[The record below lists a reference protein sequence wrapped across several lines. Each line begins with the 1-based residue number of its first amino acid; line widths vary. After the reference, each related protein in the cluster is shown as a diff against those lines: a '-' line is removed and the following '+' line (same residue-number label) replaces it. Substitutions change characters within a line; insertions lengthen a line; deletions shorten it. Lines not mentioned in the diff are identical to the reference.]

1 MRKTCP
7 RVGKLG
13 KSIKSLVTVV
23 ILLFCFGILNAQQ
36 NNSTNHNDNVISEQ
50 SILINPQTET
60 GNQTNANE
68 EYKPS
73 STIGVFVRMIVV
85 LIVVVLLIYAFFWF
99 VKRKTNNNL
108 KTDDDYL
115 RRVAYLNIAPGKTV
129 EVITLIDK
137 AYLIGVTEDNISLLG
152 EIDDKELITAMNLNS
167 DKKANIKKPAT
178 FNEVLEL
185 FLQKG
190 SKKKSVFSQEESK
203 VENLFS
209 ENPPKQDDTL

>member
-1 MRKTCP
+1 MP
-7 RVGKLG
+7 GVGKLG
-13 KSIKSLVTVV
+13 KSIKSLLTVV
-23 ILLFCFGILNAQQ
+23 FLLLSFSILNAQQ
-36 NNSTNHNDNVISEQ
+36 STSTNQKDNVVSEQ
-50 SILINPQTET
+50 SIILNPQTDAVYQE
-60 GNQTNANE
+60 NAND
-68 EYKPS
+68 EYKPA
-73 STIGVFVRMIVV
+73 STIGVFVRMIIV

-137 AYLIGVTEDNISLLG
+137 AYLIGVTEDNINLLG

-209 ENPPKQDDTL
+209 ENPSKQDDTL

>member
-1 MRKTCP
+1 M
-7 RVGKLG
+7 GKLG
-13 KSIKSLVTVV
+13 KSIKSLLTVV
-23 ILLFCFGILNAQQ
+23 FLLLSFSILNAQQ
-36 NNSTNHNDNVISEQ
+36 STSTNQKDNVVSEQ
-50 SILINPQTET
+50 SIILNPQTDAVSQE
-60 GNQTNANE
+60 NAND
-68 EYKPS
+68 EYKPA
-73 STIGVFVRMIVV
+73 STIGVFVRMIIV

-137 AYLIGVTEDNISLLG
+137 AYLIGVTEDNINLLG

-190 SKKKSVFSQEESK
+190 NKKKSVFSQEESK

-209 ENPPKQDDTL
+209 ENPSKQDDTL

>member
-1 MRKTCP
+1 M
-7 RVGKLG
+7 GKLG
-13 KSIKSLVTVV
+13 KSIKSLLTVV
-23 ILLFCFGILNAQQ
+23 FLLLSFGILNAQQ
-36 NNSTNHNDNVISEQ
+36 STSTNQKDNVVSEQ
-50 SILINPQTET
+50 SIILNPQTDAVSQE
-60 GNQTNANE
+60 NTND
-68 EYKPS
+68 EYKPA
-73 STIGVFVRMIVV
+73 STIGVFVRMIIV

-137 AYLIGVTEDNISLLG
+137 AYLIGVTEDNINLLG

-209 ENPPKQDDTL
+209 ENPSKQDDTL

>member
-1 MRKTCP
+1 MF
-7 RVGKLG
+7 
-13 KSIKSLVTVV
+13 
-23 ILLFCFGILNAQQ
+23 LLLSFSILNAQQ
-36 NNSTNHNDNVISEQ
+36 STSTNQKDNVVSEQ
-50 SILINPQTET
+50 SIILNPQTDAVYQE
-60 GNQTNANE
+60 NAND
-68 EYKPS
+68 EYKPA
-73 STIGVFVRMIVV
+73 STIGVFVRMIIV

-137 AYLIGVTEDNISLLG
+137 AYLIGVTEDNINLLG

-209 ENPPKQDDTL
+209 ENPSKQDDTL

>member
-1 MRKTCP
+1 MF
-7 RVGKLG
+7 
-13 KSIKSLVTVV
+13 
-23 ILLFCFGILNAQQ
+23 LLLSFSILNAQQ
-36 NNSTNHNDNVISEQ
+36 SASTNQKDNVVSEQ
-50 SILINPQTET
+50 SIILNPQTDAVYQE
-60 GNQTNANE
+60 NAND
-68 EYKPS
+68 EYKPA
-73 STIGVFVRMIVV
+73 STIGVFVRMIIV

-137 AYLIGVTEDNISLLG
+137 AYLIGVTEDNINLLG

-209 ENPPKQDDTL
+209 ENPSKQDDTL

>member
-1 MRKTCP
+1 MF
-7 RVGKLG
+7 
-13 KSIKSLVTVV
+13 
-23 ILLFCFGILNAQQ
+23 LLLSFGILNAQQ
-36 NNSTNHNDNVISEQ
+36 STSATQKDNVVSEQ
-50 SILINPQTET
+50 SIILNPQTDTVSQE
-60 GNQTNANE
+60 NAND
-68 EYKPS
+68 EYKPA
-73 STIGVFVRMIVV
+73 STIGVFVRMIIV

-137 AYLIGVTEDNISLLG
+137 AYLIGVTEDNINLLG

-209 ENPPKQDDTL
+209 ENPSKQDDTL

>member
-1 MRKTCP
+1 M
-7 RVGKLG
+7 GKLG
-13 KSIKSLVTVV
+13 KSIKSLLTVV
-23 ILLFCFGILNAQQ
+23 FLLLSFSVLNAQQ
-36 NNSTNHNDNVISEQ
+36 STSTNQKDNVVSEQ
-50 SILINPQTET
+50 SIILNPQTDAVSQE
-60 GNQTNANE
+60 NAND
-68 EYKPS
+68 EYKPA
-73 STIGVFVRMIVV
+73 STIGVFVRMIIV

-137 AYLIGVTEDNISLLG
+137 AYLIGVTEDNINLLG

-209 ENPPKQDDTL
+209 ENPSKQDDTL

>member
-1 MRKTCP
+1 M
-7 RVGKLG
+7 G
-13 KSIKSLVTVV
+13 KSIKSLLTVV
-23 ILLFCFGILNAQQ
+23 FLLLSFDILNAQQ
-36 NNSTNHNDNVISEQ
+36 STSTNQKDNVVSEQ
-50 SILINPQTET
+50 SIILNPQTDAVSQE
-60 GNQTNANE
+60 NAND
-68 EYKPS
+68 EYKPA
-73 STIGVFVRMIVV
+73 STIGVFVRMIIV

-137 AYLIGVTEDNISLLG
+137 AYLIGVTEDNINLLG

>member
-1 MRKTCP
+1 M
-7 RVGKLG
+7 GKLG
-13 KSIKSLVTVV
+13 KSIKSPLTVV
-23 ILLFCFGILNAQQ
+23 FLLLSFGILNAQQ
-36 NNSTNHNDNVISEQ
+36 NTSTNQKDNVVSEQ
-50 SILINPQTET
+50 SIILNPQTDAVSQE
-60 GNQTNANE
+60 NAND
-68 EYKPS
+68 EYKPA
-73 STIGVFVRMIVV
+73 STIGVFVRMIIV

-137 AYLIGVTEDNISLLG
+137 AYLIGVTEDNINLLG

-209 ENPPKQDDTL
+209 ENPSKQDDTL

>member
-1 MRKTCP
+1 M
-7 RVGKLG
+7 
-13 KSIKSLVTVV
+13 V
-23 ILLFCFGILNAQQ
+23 I
-36 NNSTNHNDNVISEQ
+36 
-50 SILINPQTET
+50 
-60 GNQTNANE
+60 
-68 EYKPS
+68 
-73 STIGVFVRMIVV
+73 V

-167 DKKANIKKPAT
+167 DKKSNIKKQGQLL
-178 FNEVLEL
+178 N
-185 FLQKG
+185 K
-190 SKKKSVFSQEESK
+190 
-203 VENLFS
+203 
-209 ENPPKQDDTL
+209 

>member
-1 MRKTCP
+1 M
-7 RVGKLG
+7 G
-13 KSIKSLVTVV
+13 KSIKSLLTVV
-23 ILLFCFGILNAQQ
+23 FLLLSFSILNAQQ
-36 NNSTNHNDNVISEQ
+36 GASTNQKDNVVSEQ
-50 SILINPQTET
+50 SIILNPQTDAVSQE
-60 GNQTNANE
+60 NTND
-68 EYKPS
+68 EYKPA
-73 STIGVFVRMIVV
+73 STIGVFVRMIIV

-137 AYLIGVTEDNISLLG
+137 AYLIGVTEDNINLLG

-209 ENPPKQDDTL
+209 ENPSKQDDTL

>member
-1 MRKTCP
+1 MF
-7 RVGKLG
+7 
-13 KSIKSLVTVV
+13 
-23 ILLFCFGILNAQQ
+23 LLLSFSILNAQQ
-36 NNSTNHNDNVISEQ
+36 STSTNQKDNVVSEQ
-50 SILINPQTET
+50 SIILNPQTDVVSQE
-60 GNQTNANE
+60 NAND
-68 EYKPS
+68 EYKPA
-73 STIGVFVRMIVV
+73 STIGVFVRMIIV

-137 AYLIGVTEDNISLLG
+137 AYLIGVTEDNINLLG

-209 ENPPKQDDTL
+209 ENPSKQDDTL

>member
-1 MRKTCP
+1 MIVIHP

-13 KSIKSLVTVV
+13 KSIKSLLTVV
-23 ILLFCFGILNAQQ
+23 FLLLSFSILNAQQ
-36 NNSTNHNDNVISEQ
+36 STSATQKDNVVSEQ
-50 SILINPQTET
+50 SIILNPQTDAASQE
-60 GNQTNANE
+60 NAND
-68 EYKPS
+68 EYKPA
-73 STIGVFVRMIVV
+73 STIGVFVRMIIV

-137 AYLIGVTEDNISLLG
+137 AYLIGVTEDNINLLG

>member
-1 MRKTCP
+1 MF
-7 RVGKLG
+7 
-13 KSIKSLVTVV
+13 
-23 ILLFCFGILNAQQ
+23 LLLSFSVLNAQQ
-36 NNSTNHNDNVISEQ
+36 STSATQKDNVVSEQ
-50 SILINPQTET
+50 SIILNPQTDVVSQE
-60 GNQTNANE
+60 NAND
-68 EYKPS
+68 EYKPA
-73 STIGVFVRMIVV
+73 STIGVFVRMIIV

-137 AYLIGVTEDNISLLG
+137 AYLIGVTEDNINLLG

-209 ENPPKQDDTL
+209 ENPSKQDDAL

>member
-1 MRKTCP
+1 M
-7 RVGKLG
+7 G
-13 KSIKSLVTVV
+13 KSIKSLLFAAV
-23 ILLFCFGILNAQQ
+23 LLLCFGTLTAQQ
-36 NNSTNHNDNVISEQ
+36 NSADSQKNNSISEQ
-50 SILINPQTET
+50 SIIINPQTDNLNQET
-60 GNQTNANE
+60 MNE

-73 STIGVFVRMIVV
+73 STVGVFVRMIVV
-85 LIVVVLLIYAFFWF
+85 LVIIVLLIYAFFWF

-167 DKKANIKKPAT
+167 DKKANVKKPAT

-190 SKKKSVFSQEESK
+190 SRKKTVFSQEESK

-209 ENPPKQDDTL
+209 ENPASQDDVL

>member
-1 MRKTCP
+1 M
-7 RVGKLG
+7 GKLG
-13 KSIKSLVTVV
+13 KSIKSLLFAAV
-23 ILLFCFGILNAQQ
+23 LLLCFGTLTAQQ
-36 NNSTNHNDNVISEQ
+36 NSADSQKNNSISEQ
-50 SILINPQTET
+50 SIIINPQTDNLNQET
-60 GNQTNANE
+60 MNE

-73 STIGVFVRMIVV
+73 STVGVFVRMIVV
-85 LIVVVLLIYAFFWF
+85 LVIIVLLIYAFFWF

-167 DKKANIKKPAT
+167 DKKANVKKPAT

-190 SKKKSVFSQEESK
+190 SRKKTVFSQEESK

-209 ENPPKQDDTL
+209 ENPASQDDVL

>member
-1 MRKTCP
+1 M
-7 RVGKLG
+7 G
-13 KSIKSLVTVV
+13 KSIKSLLSIV
-23 ILLFCFGILNAQQ
+23 IIFFSFSILNAQQ
-36 NNSTNHNDNVISEQ
+36 NVSDQKENIISEQ
-50 SILINPQTET
+50 SIIINPQIENL
-60 GNQTNANE
+60 NQEKTDN
-68 EYKPS
+68 EYKTS
-73 STIGVFVRMIVV
+73 STIGVFVRMIIV

-152 EIDDKELITAMNLNS
+152 EIDDKALITAMNLNS

-209 ENPPKQDDTL
+209 ENPSKQDDTL

>member
-1 MRKTCP
+1 MF
-7 RVGKLG
+7 
-13 KSIKSLVTVV
+13 
-23 ILLFCFGILNAQQ
+23 LLLSFSILNAQQ
-36 NNSTNHNDNVISEQ
+36 SVSTNQKDNVVSEQ
-50 SILINPQTET
+50 SIILNPQTDAVYQE
-60 GNQTNANE
+60 NAND
-68 EYKPS
+68 EYKPA
-73 STIGVFVRMIVV
+73 STIGVFVRMIIV

-137 AYLIGVTEDNISLLG
+137 AYLIGVTEDNINLLG

-209 ENPPKQDDTL
+209 ENPSKQDDTL

>member
-1 MRKTCP
+1 MF
-7 RVGKLG
+7 
-13 KSIKSLVTVV
+13 
-23 ILLFCFGILNAQQ
+23 LLLSFSILNAQQ
-36 NNSTNHNDNVISEQ
+36 STSTNQKDNVVSEQ
-50 SILINPQTET
+50 SIILNPQTDAVSQE
-60 GNQTNANE
+60 NAND
-68 EYKPS
+68 EYKPA
-73 STIGVFVRMIVV
+73 STIGVFVRMIIV

-137 AYLIGVTEDNISLLG
+137 AYLIGVTEDNINLLG

-209 ENPPKQDDTL
+209 ENPSKQDDTL

>member
-1 MRKTCP
+1 MIVIHP

-13 KSIKSLVTVV
+13 KSIKSLLTVV
-23 ILLFCFGILNAQQ
+23 FLLLSFSILNAQQ
-36 NNSTNHNDNVISEQ
+36 STSATQKDNVVSEQ
-50 SILINPQTET
+50 SIILNPQTDAVSQE
-60 GNQTNANE
+60 NAND
-68 EYKPS
+68 EYKPA
-73 STIGVFVRMIVV
+73 STIGVFVRMIIV

-137 AYLIGVTEDNISLLG
+137 AYLIGVTEDNINLLG

-209 ENPPKQDDTL
+209 ENPSKQDDTL

>member
-1 MRKTCP
+1 MF
-7 RVGKLG
+7 
-13 KSIKSLVTVV
+13 
-23 ILLFCFGILNAQQ
+23 LLLSFSILNAQQ
-36 NNSTNHNDNVISEQ
+36 STSTNQKDNVVSEQ
-50 SILINPQTET
+50 SIILNPQTDAVSQE
-60 GNQTNANE
+60 NAND
-68 EYKPS
+68 EYKPA
-73 STIGVFVRMIVV
+73 STIGVFVRMIIV

-137 AYLIGVTEDNISLLG
+137 AYLIGVTEDNINLLG

-190 SKKKSVFSQEESK
+190 NKKKSVFSQEESK

-209 ENPPKQDDTL
+209 ENPSKQDDTL

>member
-1 MRKTCP
+1 MF
-7 RVGKLG
+7 
-13 KSIKSLVTVV
+13 
-23 ILLFCFGILNAQQ
+23 LLLSFSILNAQQ
-36 NNSTNHNDNVISEQ
+36 STSTNQKDNVVSEQ
-50 SILINPQTET
+50 SIILNPQTDAVSQE
-60 GNQTNANE
+60 NAND
-68 EYKPS
+68 EYKPA
-73 STIGVFVRMIVV
+73 STIGVFVRMIIV

-167 DKKANIKKPAT
+167 DKKSNIKKPAT
-178 FNEVLEL
+178 FSEVLEL

-190 SKKKSVFSQEESK
+190 NKKKSVFSQEESK
-203 VENLFS
+203 VETLFS

>member
-1 MRKTCP
+1 M
-7 RVGKLG
+7 G
-13 KSIKSLVTVV
+13 KSIKSLLTVV
-23 ILLFCFGILNAQQ
+23 FLLLSFSILNAQQ
-36 NNSTNHNDNVISEQ
+36 STSATQKDNVVSEQ
-50 SILINPQTET
+50 SIILNPQTDAASQE
-60 GNQTNANE
+60 NAND
-68 EYKPS
+68 EYKPA
-73 STIGVFVRMIVV
+73 STIGVFVRMIIV
-85 LIVVVLLIYAFFWF
+85 LIVIVLLIYAFFWF

-167 DKKANIKKPAT
+167 DKKSNIKKPAT
-178 FNEVLEL
+178 FSEVLEL

-190 SKKKSVFSQEESK
+190 NKKKSVFSQEESK
-203 VENLFS
+203 VETLFS
-209 ENPPKQDDTL
+209 ENPSKQDDTL

>member
-1 MRKTCP
+1 M
-7 RVGKLG
+7 G
-13 KSIKSLVTVV
+13 KSIKSLLTVV
-23 ILLFCFGILNAQQ
+23 FLLLSFSILNAQQ
-36 NNSTNHNDNVISEQ
+36 STSTNQKDNVVSEQ
-50 SILINPQTET
+50 SIILNPQTDAVSQE
-60 GNQTNANE
+60 NAND
-68 EYKPS
+68 EYKPA
-73 STIGVFVRMIVV
+73 STIGVFVRMIIV

-167 DKKANIKKPAT
+167 DKKSNIKKPAT
-178 FNEVLEL
+178 FSEVLEL

-190 SKKKSVFSQEESK
+190 NKKKSVFSQEESK
-203 VENLFS
+203 VKTLFS

>member
-1 MRKTCP
+1 M
-7 RVGKLG
+7 GKLG
-13 KSIKSLVTVV
+13 KSIKSLLTVV
-23 ILLFCFGILNAQQ
+23 FLLLSFSILNAQQ
-36 NNSTNHNDNVISEQ
+36 STSTNQKDNVVSEQ
-50 SILINPQTET
+50 SIILNPQTDAVSQE
-60 GNQTNANE
+60 NAND
-68 EYKPS
+68 EYKPA
-73 STIGVFVRMIVV
+73 STIGVFVRMIIV

-137 AYLIGVTEDNISLLG
+137 AYLIGVTEDNINLLG

>member
-1 MRKTCP
+1 M
-7 RVGKLG
+7 V
-13 KSIKSLVTVV
+13 
-23 ILLFCFGILNAQQ
+23 
-36 NNSTNHNDNVISEQ
+36 SEQ
-50 SILINPQTET
+50 SIILNPQTDAVSQEK
-60 GNQTNANE
+60 AND
-68 EYKPS
+68 EYKPA
-73 STIGVFVRMIVV
+73 STIGVFVRMIIV

-137 AYLIGVTEDNISLLG
+137 AYLIGVTEDNINLLG

-209 ENPPKQDDTL
+209 ENPSKQDDTL

>member
-1 MRKTCP
+1 M
-7 RVGKLG
+7 G
-13 KSIKSLVTVV
+13 KSIKSLLAVV
-23 ILLFCFGILNAQQ
+23 FLLLSFGILNAQQ
-36 NNSTNHNDNVISEQ
+36 STSTNQKDNVVSEQ
-50 SILINPQTET
+50 SIILNPQTDAVSQE
-60 GNQTNANE
+60 NAND
-68 EYKPS
+68 EYKPA
-73 STIGVFVRMIVV
+73 STIGVFVRMIIV

-137 AYLIGVTEDNISLLG
+137 AYLIGVTEDNINLLG

-209 ENPPKQDDTL
+209 ENPSKQDDTL